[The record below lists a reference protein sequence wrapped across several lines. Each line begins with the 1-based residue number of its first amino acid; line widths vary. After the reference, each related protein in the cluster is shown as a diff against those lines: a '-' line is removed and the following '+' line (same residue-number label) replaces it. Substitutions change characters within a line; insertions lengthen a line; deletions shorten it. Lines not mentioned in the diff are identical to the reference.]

1 MTTDVGLP
9 VKFQL
14 TSGEYHTA
22 FIGGDGITNGGTT
35 ADLIVLGTGD
45 DWGDGGDKSY
55 TIRLYESKDQGT
67 GVGQWQ
73 VNASAVG
80 PTGATGP
87 TGASGSTGAT
97 GSAGATGSTGAT
109 GANASISS
117 TNLRSYTLGTSIQ
130 PSTTKD
136 VVISGTWSISTTI
149 NLLAGSGATGHL
161 FSDASNPPTSEI
173 AEAKC
178 SSTNSGVV
186 GLASNSLVPFS
197 FRVKAGDFYKLT
209 ATVDSGTAS
218 ATLLNTL
225 VREQLL

>member
-14 TSGEYHTA
+14 TSGEFHTA

-45 DWGDGGDKSY
+45 DWGDGGDKSF
-55 TIRLYESKDQGT
+55 TIRLYESKNQGA
-67 GVGQWQ
+67 GVGEWQ
-73 VNASAVG
+73 VNPSGIG
-80 PTGATGP
+80 PMGATGS
-87 TGASGSTGAT
+87 TGAAGSTGAT
-97 GSAGATGSTGAT
+97 GSTGT
-109 GANASISS
+109 NASISS
-117 TNLRSYTLGTSIQ
+117 TNLRSYTLGTSVQ

-136 VVISGTWSISTTI
+136 VVISGTWSITTTV
-149 NLLAGSGATGHL
+149 NLIAGSGASGHL

-173 AEAKC
+173 SEAKC
-178 SSTNSGVV
+178 SSTNSGVI
-186 GLASNSLVPFS
+186 GLASNSLMPFS